1 MSDAVM
7 KPVKDTNGRSR
18 QIMQSYQSVWM
29 AHWMRS
35 SCYAPIEMS
44 NHDASGSEEL
54 DCATRV
60 DNLTNEFD
68 VSRPVKGLGVI
79 ENKTFEVVDEGPEM
93 GCKSLRNEISR
104 SSVFRCV
111 QDTDDIRACR
121 PVFAHKLERGKAVD
135 HKSGIQFLP
144 FVHSIPAENEI
155 SSRGCRSLGEGSSR
169 KPPQW
174 METHSNRNDSC
185 FAIPKF
191 LQERLVE
198 SSSDIVP
205 YIEKYKFDK
214 EKAAM
219 SPMINEYAVVSKQL
233 TNTCLRKLEHEHCH
247 EHNQSADLV
256 CQTKMDCC
264 SKNTCYG
271 EGDMCDSDL
280 STFGR
285 DWFPKVQ
292 KCTGIS
298 LFPTQYT
305 GSEKIETRKSK
316 NDCYPPQKLQS
327 CVHDVE
333 SRFYTSVDSV
343 EGTTG
348 SCPTCS
354 QTIHSMLITK
364 KTDVN
369 LSKGNDIFERT
380 RAATKFDGNM
390 STDRHLLSPFCGQCK
405 PVKLQTL
412 GHCICSEAKENVGDV
427 KASKVTT
434 ENESPVEMDTID
446 MDSFKENNS
455 WTNLGSGSFSTT
467 AIKDTN
473 KDASLPPHLGVPS
486 SSKAGCQQ
494 LTIWQPDINLELPAL
509 LGGASSSENTFTD
522 FSETQSL
529 EMERFSLHVEQH
541 KRKSTLSVDDYPHA
555 DPGNI
560 MVKRLKLSS
569 SNYDHGTKS
578 SNLAQN
584 SSHGKMGE
592 FFTRILKSS
601 ITSSEPNS
609 NKHHSEE
616 SLLSDKS
623 RDFIRKDNDITQDP
637 INKDKSLLLSHTWI
651 QRWLR
656 DGPKMTERKPET
668 VVVPELPKLR
678 LAQKN
683 LQKKQCPSIAA
694 MALMRK
700 AITGL
705 QPCELQKRGPF
716 TIWNTKGF

>member
-1 MSDAVM
+1 MSDSVV
-7 KPVKDTNGRSR
+7 KPVKDANGRSR
-18 QIMQSYQSVWM
+18 QIMQSYQSVWI

-35 SCYAPIEMS
+35 SCNAPKEMS

-54 DCATRV
+54 DCANRV
-60 DNLTNEFD
+60 DNLTNGFD

-79 ENKTFEVVDEGPEM
+79 ETKTFGVVDEGPKM
-93 GCKSLRNEISR
+93 GCKNLRNEISHNTM
-104 SSVFRCV
+104 FRCV
-111 QDTDDIRACR
+111 QDTDDIQAFR
-121 PVFAHKLERGKAVD
+121 PVFAHKLERGKAVEY
-135 HKSGIQFLP
+135 KSGIQFLP
-144 FVHSIPAENEI
+144 FVHSIPAENKI
-155 SSRGCRSLGEGSSR
+155 SSRGCTSLGECSSR

-174 METHSNRNDSC
+174 METHSNGNDSC
-185 FAIPKF
+185 FQVPKF
-191 LQERLVE
+191 LKERLVE

-214 EKAAM
+214 EKAAV

-233 TNTCLRKLEHEHCH
+233 TNKCLSHEHCH
-247 EHNQSADLV
+247 EYNQSADLV
-256 CQTKMDCC
+256 CQTKMDCR

-280 STFGR
+280 STLGR
-285 DWFPKVQ
+285 DWFPK
-292 KCTGIS
+292 
-298 LFPTQYT
+298 
-305 GSEKIETRKSK
+305 
-316 NDCYPPQKLQS
+316 KLQN

-348 SCPTCS
+348 SCPMFS
-354 QTIHSMLITK
+354 QTIHSLLITK

-369 LSKGNDIFERT
+369 LSKGNDIFECT
-380 RAATKFDGNM
+380 KAVAKFDGNM
-390 STDRHLLSPFCGQCK
+390 STDLHLLSPFCGQCK
-405 PVKLQTL
+405 QVKLQPL
-412 GHCICSEAKENVGDV
+412 GHCISSEAKENVGDV

-434 ENESPVEMDTID
+434 ENESSVEMDGMD
-446 MDSFKENNS
+446 MDSFKEKNS
-455 WTNLGSGSFSTT
+455 WTNLNSGSFSTA

-486 SSKAGCQQ
+486 SSKVGCQQ

-529 EMERFSLHVEQH
+529 EMERLSVHVEQP
-541 KRKSTLSVDDYPHA
+541 KRKSTLSVDDHLYA
-555 DPGNI
+555 DKGNI
-560 MVKRLKLSS
+560 MVKRLKRSS
-569 SNYDHGTKS
+569 SNSAHGTKS

-592 FFTRILKSS
+592 FFSRILKSS

-609 NKHHSEE
+609 SKHHSEE

-623 RDFIRKDNDITQDP
+623 RDFLSKDNDIIQDP
-637 INKDKSLLLSHTWI
+637 INKDKGLLLSHAWI

-656 DGPKMTERKPET
+656 NGPKMTEMKPET
-668 VVVPELPKLR
+668 MVVSELPKLR
-678 LAQKN
+678 LAQKS